1 MWVKKNEPQNYEKCR
16 HILLPKDYIRFMLTG
31 AYASDVSDAS
41 GMQLMDI
48 RGRCWS
54 DEILNALGI
63 QKELLADIY
72 ESPEVSGYVNSKE
85 VPDCL
90 VGAPVAAG
98 AGDNAAAAVGTA
110 VVSGGRAFTTI
121 GTSGVV
127 FAHCDEPLIDP
138 LGRIHT
144 FCSAVPGK

>member
-48 RGRCWS
+48 RKRCWS

-110 VVSGGRAFTTI
+110 VVSA
-121 GTSGVV
+121 
-127 FAHCDEPLIDP
+127 AEL
-138 LGRIHT
+138 LLL
-144 FCSAVPGK
+144 